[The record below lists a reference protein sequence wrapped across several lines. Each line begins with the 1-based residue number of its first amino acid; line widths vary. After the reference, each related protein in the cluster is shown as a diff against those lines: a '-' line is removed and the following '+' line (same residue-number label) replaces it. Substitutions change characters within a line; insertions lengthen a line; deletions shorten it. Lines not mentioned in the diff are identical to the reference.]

1 MLLMQHEKLYD
12 KLYTRILSVNLV
24 INHLGYLIL
33 PSFISLLH

>member
-24 INHLGYLIL
+24 INHLGFYLIL
-33 PSFISLLH
+33 P